1 MINKD
6 NFLGK
11 DWLLNTTEGVKLYHD
26 IAVPL
31 RKEVGIIDTHTHHNL
46 RQIVENKSFPNIWRA
61 EVLETREEYKNCD
74 HYINNNQITDNLSK
88 GIIDLITDLKYIVD
102 CISYD
107 SRSINNYQKHLEY
120 RLINKNNYWKF
131 KVNEKMTF
139 DNEIYENCLVHN
151 IYKIPLILYRRLKK
165 RSEYRQLFALI
176 Y

>member
-1 MINKD
+1 MFVLKKNIIRYISIYLAKPFTLYYLNKECYTHR
-6 NFLGK
+6 NYGWILPQYLK
-11 DWLLNTTEGVKLYHD
+11 YKLWMELHELSN
-26 IAVPL
+26 IAVL
-31 RKEVGIIDTHTHHNL
+31 YN
-46 RQIVENKSFPNIWRA
+46 Q
-61 EVLETREEYKNCD
+61 Y
-74 HYINNNQITDNLSK
+74 HYINNNQITDNLNK
-88 GIIDLITDLKYIVD
+88 GIIDLITDLKDIVD

-131 KVNEKMTF
+131 KVNKKMTF